1 MPIVGF
7 QFDKVS
13 ANKSG
18 TVKGKIDIAH
28 NINIKDVKQ
37 EELTLDK
44 KQNVLRFTFEFKV
57 DYKPNLGDISL
68 EGHLLYLDTPE
79 KIKEL
84 GDAWKKNKKLPDDI
98 TTNVI
103 NMVLTK
109 SNVKALILS
118 QDVNLPPQIQ
128 LPKAMPPKQSAEN
141 YIG

>member
-13 ANKSG
+13 AHKSG

-28 NINIKDVKQ
+28 NVNIKDVKQ

-44 KQNVLRFTFEFKV
+44 KQNVLKFTFEFKV
-57 DYKPNLGDISL
+57 EYKPDLGNISL

-84 GDAWKKNKKLPDDI
+84 GEAWKKKKKLPDEI
-98 TTNVI
+98 TSNVI
-103 NMVLTK
+103 NMVLAK
-109 SNVKALILS
+109 SNIKSLILS

-128 LPKAMPPKQSAEN
+128 LPKATVKQNAEN